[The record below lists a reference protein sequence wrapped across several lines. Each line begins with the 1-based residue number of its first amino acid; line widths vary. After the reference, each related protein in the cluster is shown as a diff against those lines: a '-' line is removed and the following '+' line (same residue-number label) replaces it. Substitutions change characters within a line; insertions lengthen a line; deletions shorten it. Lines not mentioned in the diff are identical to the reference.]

1 MSSIRDSLLVAI
13 EKSKSCSEKIDSVSA
28 LAKYVGVSRSTIYKY
43 YPDVVVK
50 LRQTMH
56 DCAQGDVESEGL
68 RRHLIRKQL
77 DECKKIIGALAKICS
92 DQLIA
97 MRQAE
102 LRHKDELESKNLRIV
117 DLERK
122 LKKYTAVRSLK

>member
-13 EKSKSCSEKIDSVSA
+13 ENSRSSSERIGSISA
-28 LAKYVGVSRSTIYKY
+28 LAKLVGVSRSTIYKY

-50 LRQTMH
+50 FKEAMGDNAQRVVE
-56 DCAQGDVESEGL
+56 CASLKKYLAQ
-68 RRHLIRKQL
+68 KQV
-77 DECKKIIGALAKICS
+77 DEYKKIVGALAKICS

-102 LRHKDELESKNLRIV
+102 LRHKDELESKELRIM